1 MNVEEPLGAQERWRE
16 GTYRVLGEGKR
27 ALCLLFWAGKCL
39 QHVLRSVTELRS
51 NGTDPE
57 WETCLR

>member
-1 MNVEEPLGAQERWRE
+1 MNVEEPLGAQEHWRE

-39 QHVLRSVTELRS
+39 QHTLRLQS
-51 NGTDPE
+51 
-57 WETCLR
+57 